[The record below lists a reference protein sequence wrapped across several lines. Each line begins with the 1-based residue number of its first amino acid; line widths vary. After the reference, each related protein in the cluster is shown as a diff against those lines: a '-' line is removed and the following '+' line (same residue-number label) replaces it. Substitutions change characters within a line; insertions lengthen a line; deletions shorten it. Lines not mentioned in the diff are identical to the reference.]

1 MINILGKFEISNFPK
16 CINHFSFLIRVS
28 LVKSYLAFD
37 YTYLALCFL
46 RGSMTPEEL
55 NRTIEFIVQSQ
66 ARLAAAQEQ
75 DRVDRLEAEKELKA
89 FDRRLANL
97 LEIQVRLLESQT
109 ARLDEYREAQRRQE
123 AFLVGF
129 RDEFLDLMRGV
140 RSSLDRILDKLTDR
154 LN

>member
-1 MINILGKFEISNFPK
+1 
-16 CINHFSFLIRVS
+16 
-28 LVKSYLAFD
+28 
-37 YTYLALCFL
+37 
-46 RGSMTPEEL
+46 MTPEEL

-75 DRVDRLEAEKELKA
+75 DRVDRLEAERESKA

-123 AFLVGF
+123 ALLQGF